1 MNRRLFLAMTA
12 ASALAAAAPLTV
24 AHAKDAEAARAFVQ
38 NVSND
43 ILALIRSPAPQ
54 ATKRAEFMAAMERYA
69 NLRQV
74 AGFALGRYQRTIPDA
89 LKPRYIE
96 AFKRFVAATYV
107 DRFGEYAGETIT
119 VGGARPTNDGY
130 MVETTVNSGP
140 QSYTVLW
147 DISDR
152 SGDLRV
158 EDFVMEGISMA
169 QSQRGEFTSL
179 IDSYGGDLER
189 FVQFIE
195 SRG

>member
-12 ASALAAAAPLTV
+12 ASAFAAAAPLTV